1 MGNSQ
6 KLSWRAFRFHP
17 GTRLWESRTLCLD
30 VVKTSSVE
38 MNFVAIGIAA
48 FVGILLGGFWFSP
61 IAFFP
66 VWWKFLGKKPEDQ
79 TGTDNMVVVFGSTF
93 IAAILQAIVMAVFIS
108 LAEQATG
115 AMDTFT
121 GLAVGAL
128 VGVGFAATAS
138 LGHHLF
144 GGFPI
149 KAWVLE
155 AGQDIVSLAVMGA
168 IIASF

>member
-1 MGNSQ
+1 ME
-6 KLSWRAFRFHP
+6 L
-17 GTRLWESRTLCLD
+17 
-30 VVKTSSVE
+30 
-38 MNFVAIGIAA
+38 NFFAIGLAA
-48 FVGILLGGFWFSP
+48 FVGILIGGFWFSP

-79 TGTDNMVVVFGSTF
+79 TGTDNMVVIFGSTF
-93 IAAILQAIVMAVFIS
+93 IAAIIQAIVLAVFVS

-115 AMDTFT
+115 SMDSLT
-121 GLAVGAL
+121 GLAIGAL

-138 LGHHLF
+138 ISHHLF
-144 GGFPI
+144 GGFAI